1 MKQTDMISKIKI
13 KIRNEAESRSRNR
26 SDHPIEYRE

>member
-1 MKQTDMISKIKI
+1 MKQTDMISKIKV